1 MHRRPE
7 VILAYSVSIGDK
19 SYHLDDEDAILVTVS
34 DILHII
40 IPMSNLAPALY
51 IDIPLSQVGDV
62 TIEKVDFQSQS
73 RSKIVKSLEVLTVC
87 FLKSS
92 SNGFFINAARCV
104 SASIQL
110 TFTSSKDATTIR
122 KSLGGF
128 GPRMIENLR
137 ISQSEPINVSQNLY
151 ANREGTLREGLESHQ
166 GTNSRTSRSTP
177 HLSLPRTDY
186 TKPGNALEWTPG
198 RNNEGRSV
206 STHNNEN
213 VSTACSPIPIQR
225 PNEPLIN
232 PVNDLGIFEDQSEG
246 RIDSSTEW
254 RKGAR
259 VIDSAPELQSKHYEL
274 TGESAMPVRD
284 HTPIKL
290 TTFERDDILYSAT
303 PRANE
308 SRQPQDRGR
317 DSQCDKSLKLQS
329 AVYKKTASMA
339 DSTIDSVGHL
349 QNGEQFISNR
359 METFRGSSITSRNIN
374 NIQAGKRRVSRQDS
388 SSGNVTSP
396 DEGETRE
403 PARTEKLSTAH
414 LNETRGCDSKTTTR
428 TKNDGKDDFGILA
441 TPQNQQKTKKISL
454 LSKSA
459 LQGSNLLKLKYG
471 AKRMTDISSKDQ
483 LTLIPENTESELN
496 QVKKVPH
503 NATIKPPVPLESM
516 IDAADKD
523 DTNWDEGLID
533 DETEPNPPRRKIPCV
548 KQKPKKPLARS
559 RNKDDDAYSVK
570 KGLPGQGRKAK
581 RKAQPVPKT
590 MRIADM
596 AVNQD
601 LQNLAHSNARRD
613 QIKAPLFTP
622 TLGFTEKQSG
632 RDENIPKERVVPVI
646 KMSVESVAE
655 FEPQMFELQS
665 NASRSRASDDPNE
678 SDLAAIPLKFDE
690 SKYGDG
696 FEGPNI
702 IDGKANQPS
711 INDRGVPSITHTSFL
726 SQACNTYQDETT
738 VENPHA
744 KIPLTLGKSQEEVTN
759 RTTHSRQEDD
769 IDSICGSAPRHNG
782 KRINQEAFNAEEQ
795 TFTNANISDATTDGF
810 VADAIIYSVGPKPQE
825 YKTRKGDLKITK
837 SKTRT
842 ADSTVLQA
850 HQTISEGSSNDV
862 DGNSANLN
870 ARAKPVIATKLEI
883 ALASVNSRKAQHL
896 QPGTQIPGRPNEIDF
911 VAKKP
916 ILAEEELESKFPNG
930 QGKLVSGTKKV
941 HDETI
946 NESTKPDEG
955 QPKNLR
961 NDPSWLS
968 PRNSQP
974 LVQKSHPSIIRIS
987 ASSEPEASIES
998 GCHDEITF
1006 IGQGLLQDG
1015 RELEKSV
1022 AFGNDLVRAVLQPD
1036 LNTASHNSHHSQNSR
1051 HCRKRNIDQTPLDT
1065 RKRIK
1070 SLSAKSSCSALFSSK
1085 ADAPFTTPKN
1095 SSYHNRKT
1103 KLISFNSKGPRN
1115 QGKIPRSA
1123 RQSDKVI
1130 IPESIHQSNEV
1141 PVIPTGRL
1149 HEVGSNTCL
1158 KRKSMASD
1166 EEEDGSPEMILV
1178 EKKSRTF
1185 AVANTQTK
1193 SPEKAGPHQTLVSRD
1208 TTSKPSSQN
1217 IKVDENG
1224 SPMRV
1229 ASSPLKTIEVA
1240 PVFGYTNGEDGAFGT
1255 FNDKFI
1261 EANLPDKVEKSPKL
1275 VRFAKVI
1282 PLSNNKHLPSSPNA
1296 SRIAAGLTAHTAH
1309 ACGKF
1314 INIQTENTVMPVRPL
1329 DPFLEPGQDQYHP
1342 NTFMNLLRRSSDL
1355 DTDKKNSPRVS
1366 PKAVDTDKT
1375 LVDAESCEEV
1385 VRPDSSSAGCSVPDD
1400 SSSSTESYSGGSS
1413 RSQELVSNDQD
1424 LSEEAAWHKAL
1435 KPHQRY
1441 TLDILCEVSHV

>member
-7 VILAYSVSIGDK
+7 VILAYSFSIGDR

-40 IPMSNLAPALY
+40 IPMSTLAPALY
-51 IDIPLSQVGDV
+51 IDIPLSQIGDV

-73 RSKIVKSLEVLTVC
+73 HSKIVKSLEVLTVC

-110 TFTSSKDATTIR
+110 TFTSSKDATTIK
-122 KSLGGF
+122 KSLDEF
-128 GPRMIENLR
+128 GSRRIENLR
-137 ISQSEPINVSQNLY
+137 VSQSEPINVSQNLY
-151 ANREGTLREGLESHQ
+151 PDREGTLREGMESHHW
-166 GTNSRTSRSTP
+166 TNSRTSGSIP

-198 RNNEGRSV
+198 RNNKGRSV

-232 PVNDLGIFEDQSEG
+232 PVNDLGVFEDQSEG

-259 VIDSAPELQSKHYEL
+259 VIDSAPELQSKPYEL
-274 TGESAMPVRD
+274 TGESATPVRD

-290 TTFERDDILYSAT
+290 STFERDDILYSAT
-303 PRANE
+303 PRANQA
-308 SRQPQDRGR
+308 RQPQDRGR

-329 AVYKKTASMA
+329 AVYKKPASMA

-349 QNGEQFISNR
+349 RNGEQFSSNR
-359 METFRGSSITSRNIN
+359 KETFKGSSITSRNIN
-374 NIQAGKRRVSRQDS
+374 NIQAGKRRVSLQDS

-403 PARTEKLSTAH
+403 PTRTEKTSTAH

-428 TKNDGKDDFGILA
+428 TKDDGKDDFGILA

-454 LSKSA
+454 LPKSA
-459 LQGSNLLKLKYG
+459 LQGSNLLKSKYG

-483 LTLIPENTESELN
+483 LTLMPENNESELN
-496 QVKKVPH
+496 QVKKAPH

-516 IDAADKD
+516 IDAADID
-523 DTNWDEGLID
+523 NTNWDEGLID
-533 DETEPNPPRRKIPCV
+533 DETEPKPPRRKIPYV

-570 KGLPGQGRKAK
+570 KGLPSQGRKAK

-590 MRIADM
+590 RRIADV

-601 LQNLAHSNARRD
+601 LQNPVHSNARRD
-613 QIKAPLFTP
+613 QIEASLFTP
-622 TLGFTEKQSG
+622 TFRFTKKQSG
-632 RDENIPKERVVPVI
+632 RDENIPNEKVAPVI
-646 KMSVESVAE
+646 KMGVESVAE
-655 FEPQMFELQS
+655 FEPQMFELQN
-665 NASRSRASDDPNE
+665 NASRSRASDDPNQ
-678 SDLAAIPLKFDE
+678 SDLPAIPLKFDE
-690 SKYGDG
+690 SKHGDG
-696 FEGPNI
+696 FDGPNI
-702 IDGKANQPS
+702 IDGKNQPS
-711 INDRGVPSITHTSFL
+711 INDREVPSITHTSFL

-738 VENPHA
+738 VENTHA
-744 KIPLTLGKSQEEVTN
+744 KIPLTLGKPQEEVTN
-759 RTTHSRQEDD
+759 RTTHLRQEDD

-782 KRINQEAFNAEEQ
+782 KKINQEAFNAEEQ
-795 TFTNANISDATTDGF
+795 AFNNANISDATTDGF
-810 VADAIIYSVGPKPQE
+810 VADAIIYSVEPNPQE
-825 YKTRKGDLKITK
+825 YITRQGDPKITK

-896 QPGTQIPGRPNEIDF
+896 LPGAQILGKPNEIDF

-930 QGKLVSGTKKV
+930 QGKLVSGTKKL
-941 HDETI
+941 HDKTI

-974 LVQKSHPSIIRIS
+974 LVQKSHPSILRIS

-1006 IGQGLLQDG
+1006 IGKGLLQNG
-1015 RELEKSV
+1015 GELENSA
-1022 AFGNDLVRAVLQPD
+1022 AFGNDLVKAVLQPD
-1036 LNTASHNSHHSQNSR
+1036 LNTASHSSHHSQNSR
-1051 HCRKRNIDQTPLDT
+1051 HCRKRNNDQTPLDT
-1065 RKRIK
+1065 RKRVKIT
-1070 SLSAKSSCSALFSSK
+1070 SAKSSCSTSFSSN

-1095 SSYHNRKT
+1095 SNYHNRKT

-1115 QGKIPRSA
+1115 QGMIPRSA

-1149 HEVGSNTCL
+1149 HEFDSNTCL
-1158 KRKSMASD
+1158 KRKSMAPD

-1193 SPEKAGPHQTLVSRD
+1193 SPEKAGPPQTLVSKD
-1208 TTSKPSSQN
+1208 TTGKPSSQN

-1240 PVFGYTNGEDGAFGT
+1240 PGFGHTNGEDGAFGM

-1261 EANLPDKVEKSPKL
+1261 EANLPDKVEKSPRL

-1309 ACGKF
+1309 SCGKF
-1314 INIQTENTVMPVRPL
+1314 INIRTENTVMPVRPL
-1329 DPFLEPGQDQYHP
+1329 DPFLEPGQDQDHP
-1342 NTFMNLLRRSSDL
+1342 NTFMNLLRRSSEL
-1355 DTDKKNSPRVS
+1355 DNDKKNSPRVS

-1375 LVDAESCEEV
+1375 LVDADSCEEV

-1400 SSSSTESYSGGSS
+1400 SYSSTESYSGGSS
-1413 RSQELVSNDQD
+1413 RSRELVSNDQD
-1424 LSEEAAWHKAL
+1424 LSEEVAWHKAL